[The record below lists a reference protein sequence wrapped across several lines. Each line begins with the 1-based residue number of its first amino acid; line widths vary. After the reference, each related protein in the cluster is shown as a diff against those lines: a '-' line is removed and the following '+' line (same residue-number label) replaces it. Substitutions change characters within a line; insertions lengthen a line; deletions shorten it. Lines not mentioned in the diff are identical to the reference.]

1 MWICRFEIK
10 NILLFHFRITVLWKF
25 LNEFRLA
32 KELDVTATIFS
43 SYKLP
48 LYNLNPWIVV
58 YMNRY
63 FMFIH
68 LQFNFCNLFFARG
81 DFNFDWLFFIKLFW
95 WNRTRPIFFKICV
108 RDSCRD
114 GWNVRNCS
122 SNHVQVFR
130 DRWSYKLV
138 MDEMYEIGWFVTKFE
153 HEYSRICVVSVLRA
167 QTLCKWWNPRWCS
180 CFGCSVCVGLCWLFG
195 MYDSKN

>member
-1 MWICRFEIK
+1 MWICRFKIK
-10 NILLFHFRITVLWKF
+10 HILLFHFRLTVLWKF
-25 LNEFRLA
+25 LNELLLA

-68 LQFNFCNLFFARG
+68 LQFNFCIFFFARG

-95 WNRTRPIFFKICV
+95 WFAYSNIQNLRKGFMYWWMKCLKLFIKPRAGFSGSMKFTNWWWMKCTRLV
-108 RDSCRD
+108 DLL
-114 GWNVRNCS
+114 RN
-122 SNHVQVFR
+122 SNMNTPEFALSQF
-130 DRWSYKLV
+130 
-138 MDEMYEIGWFVTKFE
+138 
-153 HEYSRICVVSVLRA
+153 
-167 QTLCKWWNPRWCS
+167 
-180 CFGCSVCVGLCWLFG
+180 
-195 MYDSKN
+195 

>member
-58 YMNRY
+58 YANRY

-108 RDSCRD
+108 RDSCRN

-122 SNHVQVFR
+122 SSHEQVFR
-130 DRWSYKLV
+130 DWWSVQIGDGWNVRDWLIY
-138 MDEMYEIGWFVTKFE
+138 YEIRTWILQNLRCLSFKSTNFV
-153 HEYSRICVVSVLRA
+153 
-167 QTLCKWWNPRWCS
+167 
-180 CFGCSVCVGLCWLFG
+180 
-195 MYDSKN
+195 